1 VDAVVEVNDKI
12 GEAMWG
18 VPWFTTPGIAGLM
31 LALPLTAITLWRAGL
46 ATWWALVAVVAGFL
60 AFMLSNVMW
69 WGAAITTICFA
80 VFAVALHRATD
91 PARHAA

>member
-1 VDAVVEVNDKI
+1 V
-12 GEAMWG
+12 
-18 VPWFTTPGIAGLM
+18 GLM

-46 ATWWALVAVVAGFL
+46 VRWWALAAVVAGLL

-80 VFAVALHRATD
+80 VFSVALHRATR
-91 PARHAA
+91 PA